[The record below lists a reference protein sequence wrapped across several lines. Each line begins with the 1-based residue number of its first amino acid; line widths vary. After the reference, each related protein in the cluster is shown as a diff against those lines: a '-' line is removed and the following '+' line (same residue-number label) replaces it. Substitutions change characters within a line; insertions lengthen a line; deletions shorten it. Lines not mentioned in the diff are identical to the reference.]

1 MRQAS
6 GRGDVRQK
14 MRGMVTYGT
23 IWKGRQQAD
32 HGADM
37 PPLPAF
43 LRSFCQIDLRLVL
56 THTPR
61 CVVERFHAAST
72 MLHKLVHAT

>member
-43 LRSFCQIDLRLVL
+43 CARSGRSI
-56 THTPR
+56 
-61 CVVERFHAAST
+61 
-72 MLHKLVHAT
+72 